1 MLNKETIPILG
12 EFSAEC
18 ESNVA
23 VKPSTEYIVLT
34 RREGLRLQ
42 SGPGRD
48 LIFKVTGEDTNGA
61 FDYFIVEVAP
71 YGGPPLHIH
80 HRQEETIH
88 VLKGR
93 FKVRIG
99 DELFYLNEGD
109 FAYLPSNVPH
119 AFLNLTADPA
129 EIIIVYT
136 PGGGHKFYEELG
148 PLTRN
153 GSPDKSVVAEL
164 FAKYDMTLL
173 GPPLS
178 RD

>member
-1 MLNKETIPILG
+1 MSNKETSPVFD
-12 EFSAEC
+12 EFSAQGGGP
-18 ESNVA
+18 VA
-23 VKPSTEYIVLT
+23 VKSSSEYIVLSP
-34 RREGLRLQ
+34 REGLRLQ

-80 HRQEETIH
+80 HKQEETIH

-99 DELFYLNEGD
+99 DEIFYLNQGD

-119 AFLNLTADPA
+119 TFLNLTPDPG
-129 EIIIVYT
+129 EVIVVYT
-136 PGGGHKFYEELG
+136 PGG
-148 PLTRN
+148 
-153 GSPDKSVVAEL
+153 
-164 FAKYDMTLL
+164 
-173 GPPLS
+173 
-178 RD
+178 